1 MICEINTFNFCFCF
15 TCESLEEQRK
25 NELDIN
31 YLIKYA
37 SLTVHIY
44 IYINT
49 YLVIIYIYLFLRK
62 KILYNLYQD

>member
-44 IYINT
+44 IYI
-49 YLVIIYIYLFLRK
+49 
-62 KILYNLYQD
+62 